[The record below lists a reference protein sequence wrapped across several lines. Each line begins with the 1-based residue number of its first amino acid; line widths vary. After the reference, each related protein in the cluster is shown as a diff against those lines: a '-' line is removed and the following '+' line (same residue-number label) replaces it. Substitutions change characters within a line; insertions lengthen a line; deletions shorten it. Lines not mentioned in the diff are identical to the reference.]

1 MYRAGQALW
10 EGLGYMQILGKIFIL
25 VIKLYQIIISPL
37 FPQSCRFLP
46 SCSEYSAAAIR
57 RYGLL
62 KGGVLGLR
70 RIIRCHP
77 FNPGGYDPVK

>member
-1 MYRAGQALW
+1 MK
-10 EGLGYMQILGKIFIL
+10 ILGKIFIL
-25 VIKLYQIIISPL
+25 FIRLYQFFISPL

-46 SCSEYSAAAIR
+46 SCSEYSATAITL
-57 RYGLL
+57 YGPL
-62 KGGVLGLR
+62 KGGIMSLK